1 MEELK
6 RQYVAW
12 NSENIDFYMELKE
25 HDSPLYERFMP
36 VYEVLRHIYT
46 QLNEETLEPSDDLER
61 IFTVGLEFLHDQFAS
76 CKLYLNTN
84 FSGDIERF
92 IVYDDVISMILYIED
107 LRYEFKEKK
116 VDVDDAP
123 LRDLLDELETI
134 IVDKKEVPDNLRL
147 YVDDRVKDVL
157 EDVDFHFCGIIDI
170 FVQVAE
176 ALGIYLY
183 EKNDIKIGKD
193 IEHHE

>member
-6 RQYVAW
+6 KQYVAW
-12 NSENIDFYMELKE
+12 NSENNDFYMELKE
-25 HDSPLYERFMP
+25 HESPLYERFMP

-46 QLNEETLEPSDDLER
+46 QLSEETLESSDDLER
-61 IFTVGLEFLHDQFAS
+61 IFKVGLEFIHDQFAT
-76 CKLYLNTN
+76 CKLYLKTN
-84 FSGDIERF
+84 FSGDMEQF
-92 IVYDDVISMILYIED
+92 LVYDDVIAMILYIED

-123 LRDLLDELETI
+123 LKELLDELETI
-134 IVDKKEVPDNLRL
+134 IIDKKEVPANLRL

-157 EDVDFHFCGIIDI
+157 EDIDFNFFGIIDI

-183 EKNDIKIGKD
+183 EEEDIKIGKD